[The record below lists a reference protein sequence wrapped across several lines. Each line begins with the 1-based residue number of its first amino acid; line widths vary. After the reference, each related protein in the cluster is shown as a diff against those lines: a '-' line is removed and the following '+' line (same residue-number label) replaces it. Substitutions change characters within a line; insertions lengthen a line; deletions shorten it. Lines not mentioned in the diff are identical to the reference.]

1 MAATGD
7 AAFSS
12 PSKPATPSPRQGA
25 PGAGLRS
32 FRGRS
37 VVSVE
42 DLSKAE
48 ILHVLDVAA
57 RLERAREGG
66 GGRVPQLPGRILG
79 TLFFEPSTRTRLS
92 FESAM
97 LRLGGGTLGFA
108 DARMSSLSKGETL
121 SDTIRVV
128 EGYCDAIVL
137 RHPREGAAR
146 LAAEAARIPVIN
158 GGDGSNQ
165 HPTQTLLD
173 LFTIHK
179 ACGRLDGLTVGFMGD
194 LRYGRTVHSLSSA
207 LLHFDVRLKFIGPEN
222 LRLPEELRERL
233 AASGHLEREARELED
248 AGALDVL
255 YMTRIQQ
262 ERFPDP
268 MDYERVRNAYRVD
281 LRALEPFGKEL
292 KILHPLP
299 RVNEVAQEV
308 DHHPGAL
315 YFEQTRNGVS
325 VRMALLALL
334 LGASL
339 EELSS

>member
-1 MAATGD
+1 MPGTGPAPSAAGSR
-7 AAFSS
+7 A
-12 PSKPATPSPRQGA
+12 
-25 PGAGLRS
+25 

-42 DLSKAE
+42 DLSQAE

-57 RLERAREGG
+57 RLEAAGPGG
-66 GGRVPQLPGRILG
+66 APRLPGRILG

-97 LRLGGGTLGFA
+97 LRLGGAALGFA
-108 DARMSSLSKGETL
+108 DARMSSLSKGESL
-121 SDTIRVV
+121 GDTIRVV

-146 LAAEAARIPVIN
+146 LAAEAAGIPVIN

-173 LFTIHK
+173 LYTIRK
-179 ACGRLDGLTVGFMGD
+179 ACGRLDGLRVGFMGD

-207 LLHFDVRLKFIGPEN
+207 LRHFEVDLKFIGPAH
-222 LRLPEELRERL
+222 LRLPDDLRERL
-233 AASGHLEREARELED
+233 ATEGRLEREVHELEE
-248 AGALDVL
+248 AGPLDVL
-255 YMTRIQQ
+255 YVTRIQQ

-281 LRALEPFGKEL
+281 LKALEPFGERL

-299 RVNEVAQEV
+299 RVNEVAPEV
-308 DHHPGAL
+308 DGHPGAL
-315 YFEQTRNGVS
+315 YFEQTRNGVA

-334 LGASL
+334 LGAVA
-339 EELSS
+339 